1 MLSVDTHNH
10 LKKYGKGISLL
21 LVDDDVI
28 SLELYRNLLLEY
40 FPSVDIATDG
50 IEAFEKWSKKPV
62 FLIILRTNKSYQSVY
77 VCKQSL
83 NCHLKISKSN
93 IWPR

>member
-28 SLELYRNLLLEY
+28 SLELYEDTFNTPYLLGNKTSKINILRGNICFPMFGIKNAIWIKIDGFLWMRWHIYNYNGVEY
-40 FPSVDIATDG
+40 FSI
-50 IEAFEKWSKKPV
+50 
-62 FLIILRTNKSYQSVY
+62 
-77 VCKQSL
+77 
-83 NCHLKISKSN
+83 
-93 IWPR
+93 